1 MSSSVLLAGG
11 GSIGH
16 VSPLLSLADELRRRD
31 PNVRLHC
38 VGTTEGLERT
48 VLAQHGLSM
57 SVIPRVPLPRRPT
70 PSLLQVPGRLSKAVS
85 AAARAIRESGAEVV
99 VGFGGYV
106 SMPAYLAARRLGV
119 PVVVHEQNALPGI
132 ANRFAARF
140 VAGTVAVSFPDT
152 PLPHAVFTGLPIRH
166 VIADLDRAALR
177 DEARAGFGLDP
188 SAPTL
193 LVTGGSQGAQRLN
206 TAMASAADAFAAAGV
221 GVLHVIGP
229 RNELAAPAQSP
240 PYVVLGYADRME
252 LAYAAA
258 DLVLCRSG
266 ANTVAEVAAVGLPA
280 VFVPL
285 PIGNGEQRRNA
296 AGLLAAGGCL
306 MIDDADLTAG
316 YVRDT
321 VVPLATDA
329 ERLGRMSGV
338 ARALM
343 PADADRRL
351 ADLVIAAIA
360 GSAAPGQPD
369 QSSSPSSP
377 GSPGSQ
383 SAPEGESA

>member
-1 MSSSVLLAGG
+1 MSLSVLLAGG

-31 PNVRLHC
+31 PAVRLHC
-38 VGTTEGLERT
+38 VGTAEGLEST
-48 VLAQHGLSM
+48 VLAQHDLPM
-57 SVIPRVPLPRRPT
+57 SVIPRVPLPRRP
-70 PSLLQVPGRLSKAVS
+70 SAALLKVPGRLGKAVS
-85 AAARAIRESGAEVV
+85 AAGRAIRECDADVV

-106 SMPAYLAARRLGV
+106 SMPAYLAAKRLGV
-119 PVVVHEQNALPGI
+119 PVVVQEQNALPGI

-140 VAGTVAVSFPDT
+140 VARTVAVSFPDT
-152 PLPHAVFTGLPIRH
+152 PLPGAVFTGLPLRR
-166 VIADLDRAALR
+166 VFGELDRPALR
-177 DEARAGFGLDP
+177 AQARAEFGL
-188 SAPTL
+188 APDGPVL

-206 TAMASAADAFAAAGV
+206 RAVAESASAFADAGV

-229 RNELAAPAQSP
+229 RNELTLPPQTP
-240 PYVVLGYADRME
+240 PYVVLGYADRMD

-306 MIDDADLTAG
+306 MIDDAELTSA
-316 YVRDT
+316 YVRST
-321 VVPLATDA
+321 VIPLATDPD
-329 ERLGRMSGV
+329 RLATMSGV
-338 ARALM
+338 AKSLM
-343 PADADRRL
+343 PADADSRL
-351 ADLVIAAIA
+351 ADLVEAAA
-360 GSAAPGQPD
+360 KDATR
-369 QSSSPSSP
+369 
-377 GSPGSQ
+377 
-383 SAPEGESA
+383 ETR

>member
-1 MSSSVLLAGG
+1 MTLSVLLAGG

-16 VSPLLSLADELRRRD
+16 VSPLVSLAEELRRRD
-31 PNVRLHC
+31 PAVALHC
-38 VGTTEGLERT
+38 VGTVEGLERT
-48 VLAQHGLSM
+48 VLARHDLPM
-57 SVIPRVPLPRRPT
+57 SVIPRVPLPRRP
-70 PSLLQVPGRLSKAVS
+70 SVELLKVPGRLSKAVD
-85 AAARAIRESGAEVV
+85 AAARAIRAADADVV

-106 SMPAYLAARRLGV
+106 SMPAYLAAKRMSI

-140 VAGTVAVSFPDT
+140 VAKKVAVSFPDT
-152 PLPHAVFTGLPIRH
+152 PLPYAVFTGLPIRR
-166 VIADLDRAALR
+166 VIADLDRAALAA
-177 DEARAGFGLDP
+177 EARADFGLDAD
-188 SAPTL
+188 APTL

-206 TAMASAADAFAAAGV
+206 TAVSTAADAFAQAGV

-229 RNELAAPAQSP
+229 RNELTITVQTP

-306 MIDDADLTAG
+306 MIDDADLTAD
-316 YVRDT
+316 YIRST
-321 VVPLATDA
+321 VIPLATDPD
-329 ERLGRMSGV
+329 RLTRMSGV
-338 ARALM
+338 AKSLM
-343 PADADRRL
+343 PADADARL
-351 ADLVIAAIA
+351 ADLVEVAAA
-360 GSAAPGQPD
+360 EA
-369 QSSSPSSP
+369 
-377 GSPGSQ
+377 
-383 SAPEGESA
+383 E